1 MIAIIKDRGETY
13 VSPVFVE
20 KVAVVPGDAFGCAGK
35 YHVRCSYATSMA
47 NLDKAASRIE
57 KYIREYF

>member
-20 KVAVVPGDAFGCAGK
+20 KVAVVPGDAFGCAVDFETLPNDPYIVCKGMEWK
-35 YHVRCSYATSMA
+35 
-47 NLDKAASRIE
+47 IE
-57 KYIREYF
+57 IL